1 MKLCYSVEEAHR
13 FFGGCLT
20 RSGSTRANGR
30 HKPPNKSF
38 DIRWRYI
45 SKEELSANV
54 YCDRKVYLV
63 GILGVGF

>member
-1 MKLCYSVEEAHR
+1 M
-13 FFGGCLT
+13 FGGYIT
-20 RSGSTRANGR
+20 GSASTGSNGR

-45 SKEELSANV
+45 SEKELSANM
-54 YCDRKVYLV
+54 YCDRKVCLV